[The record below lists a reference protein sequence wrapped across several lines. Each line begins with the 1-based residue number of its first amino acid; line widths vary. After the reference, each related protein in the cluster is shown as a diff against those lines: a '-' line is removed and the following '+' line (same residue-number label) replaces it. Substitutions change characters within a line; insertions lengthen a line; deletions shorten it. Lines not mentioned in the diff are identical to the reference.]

1 MEIPKIWSEL
11 PIKSRYVELAPWLLI
26 ASAIL
31 FLLEIFERRT
41 GWVSRFF
48 GRKPAAAQN
57 ETEESGAEIPQAAT
71 AKKPAFP
78 WLVRKPAQKI
88 ATVAKTKPAAPVS
101 TAPAETKPAPEKPA
115 SMESAIDA
123 LRKARERAHK
133 RTDKE
138 R

>member
-1 MEIPKIWSEL
+1 M
-11 PIKSRYVELAPWLLI
+11 
-26 ASAIL
+26 
-31 FLLEIFERRT
+31 LEIFERRT

-57 ETEESGAEIPQAAT
+57 EAEESGAEIPQAAT

-78 WLVRKPAQKI
+78 WPVRKLARKT

-115 SMESAIDA
+115 NTESNIDA

-133 RTDKE
+133 RTDND